1 MNQQTKSPLAEQVW
15 QNLCTINVSDRIEK
29 KGNLSY
35 LSWTW
40 AWQVLMEYYPQAQYQ
55 IDDRSYPDGS
65 MEVHVTIT
73 IEKQGETLTRMMWLP
88 VMDHKNKAI
97 QNPDARQISDARM
110 RCLVKCIS
118 MLGLGSYIYAGEDIP
133 RAEQEALSKPISD
146 DQVET
151 LAQLIKETV
160 TDIDKFLAFY
170 EISHLEELKGNM
182 YEQAYAMLR
191 RKLEEAER
199 SAAQIPVMSDEEL

>member
-1 MNQQTKSPLAEQVW
+1 MNQQTKTSLAESVW
-15 QNLCTINVSDRIEK
+15 QNLYSINVSQHIEK

-40 AWQVLMEYYPQAQYQ
+40 AWQALMEEYPQATYT
-55 IDDRSYPDGS
+55 IDDRTFPNGT
-65 MEVHVTIT
+65 MEVYVTIT
-73 IEKQGETLTRMMWLP
+73 IERHGEKIERMMWLP
-88 VMDHKNKAI
+88 VMDHKNKSI
-97 QNPDARQISDARM
+97 VNPDSRAINDARM
-110 RCLVKCIS
+110 RCLVKCIG
-118 MLGLGSYIYAGEDIP
+118 MLGLGQYIYAGEDIP
-133 RAEQEALSKPISD
+133 KVEQEALSRPISD

-151 LAQLIKETV
+151 LAEMIKATA

-170 EISHLEELKGNM
+170 EIGHIEELKCVM

-199 SAAQIPVMSDEEL
+199 SVAQEEAIPDESL

>member
-1 MNQQTKSPLAEQVW
+1 MNQQINLAEKVW
-15 QNLCTINVSDRIEK
+15 RTLSTINVSDHIEK

-35 LSWTW
+35 LSWVW
-40 AWQVLMEYYPQAQYQ
+40 AYQSLMDEFPQATYQ
-55 IDDRSYPDGS
+55 IDDRTYPDGS
-65 MEVHVTIT
+65 MEVHCIIT
-73 IEKQGETLTRMMWLP
+73 IEESGQSLTRFMWLP

-133 RAEQEALSKPISD
+133 RAEQEALSKPITE
-146 DQVET
+146 QQIET
-151 LAQLIKETV
+151 LAELIKETV
-160 TDIDKFLAFY
+160 TDKERFLKFYDIQSLG
-170 EISHLEELKGNM
+170 ELKQNM
-182 YEQAYAMLR
+182 FEQAHSMLR

-199 SAAQIPVMSDEEL
+199 SAAQAEAIADENL

>member
-1 MNQQTKSPLAEQVW
+1 MNQQTKSSLAERVW
-15 QNLCTINVSDRIEK
+15 QTLYSINVSQHIEK

-40 AWQVLMEYYPQAQYQ
+40 AWQALMEEYPQSQYQ
-55 IDDRSYPDGS
+55 IDDRTYPDGS

-73 IEKQGETLTRMMWLP
+73 IESQGETVSRMMWLP
-88 VMDHKNKAI
+88 VMDHRNKAI

-133 RAEQEALSKPISD
+133 RAEQEALSKPITD
-146 DQVET
+146 KQVET
-151 LAQLIKETV
+151 LADMIKATG

-170 EISHLEELKGNM
+170 EIGHLEELKGNM
-182 YEQAYAMLR
+182 YEQAYSMLR

-199 SAAQIPVMSDEEL
+199 SAAQEPAVADEEL

>member
-1 MNQQTKSPLAEQVW
+1 MNQQKHGLAERVW
-15 QNLCTINVSDRIEK
+15 QTLYSINVSQHIEK

-40 AWQVLMEYYPQAQYQ
+40 AYQALMEEFPQAQYE
-55 IDDRSYPDGS
+55 IDDRTYPDGS
-65 MEVHVTIT
+65 MEVHCTIT
-73 IEKQGETLTRMMWLP
+73 IEDRGETLKRFMWLP

-97 QNPDARQISDARM
+97 KNPDARQISDARM

-133 RAEQEALSKPISD
+133 RAEQEALSRPISD

-151 LAQLIKETV
+151 LAEMIKATA

-170 EISHLEELKGNM
+170 DIGHIEELKGNM
-182 YEQAYAMLR
+182 YEQAHAMLR

-199 SAAQIPVMSDEEL
+199 SAAQIEAIPDENL

>member
-1 MNQQTKSPLAEQVW
+1 MNQHKPNLAERVW
-15 QNLCTINVSDRIEK
+15 QTLYSINVSQHIEK

-40 AWQVLMEYYPQAQYQ
+40 AWQALMEEFPQSQYE
-55 IDDRSYPDGS
+55 IDDRTYPDGS
-65 MEVHVTIT
+65 MEVHCTIT
-73 IEKQGETLTRMMWLP
+73 IEDRGETLKRFMWLP

-97 QNPDARQISDARM
+97 KSPDARQISDARM

-133 RAEQEALSKPISD
+133 RAEQEALSKPITD
-146 DQVET
+146 EQVET
-151 LAQLIKETV
+151 LVDMIKATG

-170 EISHLEELKGNM
+170 DITHVEQLKGNM

-199 SAAQIPVMSDEEL
+199 SAAQEEAIPDEEL

>member
-1 MNQQTKSPLAEQVW
+1 MNQQTKLAERVW
-15 QNLCTINVSDRIEK
+15 QTLYSINVSQHIEK

-40 AWQVLMEYYPQAQYQ
+40 AYQALMEEFPQSQYE
-55 IDDRSYPDGS
+55 IDDRTYPDGS

-73 IEKQGETLTRMMWLP
+73 IQDKDETLKRFMWLP

-97 QNPDARQISDARM
+97 KNPDARQISDARM

-133 RAEQEALSKPISD
+133 RAEQEALSKPITD
-146 DQVET
+146 EQVET
-151 LAQLIKETV
+151 LVDLIRATG
-160 TDIDKFLAFY
+160 TDIEKFLGFY
-170 EISHLEELKGNM
+170 DITHVEQLKGNM

-191 RKLEEAER
+191 RKMEEAER
-199 SAAQIPVMSDEEL
+199 SAAQEEAVPDEEL